1 MPEYQNRH
9 SRDYTRQSPYNTDC
23 KTNNNRKT
31 ASYTSSSQRPV
42 RNQEASSCRRRNK
55 FSYSEDT
62 SPSYYSKN
70 TTPSYYSGSTAP
82 SYYSGS
88 TAPSYYS
95 GNTTLSY
102 QRRTNAQQKTY
113 QPVTRNSR
121 PVRNSYERQKNYEE
135 EPDKNLQDM
144 QNTSAN
150 NPKSKPKTKSKKKKS
165 KKKKVLS
172 TLIISLIVTLCG
184 TSGCLYYQ
192 YKANQNKGTT
202 EFVPFSEKLVM
213 PKHNPKDRVVE
224 VTLFDLDGKVYHRY
238 ELHKQRAD
246 GTYNWDK
253 ADKWD

>member
-1 MPEYQNRH
+1 MSEYQNRH
-9 SRDYTRQSPYNTDC
+9 SRDYTRQSPYTF
-23 KTNNNRKT
+23 TNYNPSSNRRT
-31 ASYTSSSQRPV
+31 TSYTSSSQRPV
-42 RNQEASSCRRRNK
+42 RNQEASSCQRRNK
-55 FSYSEDT
+55 FSYSGDT
-62 SPSYYSKN
+62 S
-70 TTPSYYSGSTAP
+70 P

-95 GNTTLSY
+95 GNTAPSY
-102 QRRTNAQQKTY
+102 QRRTNSQQKTY
-113 QPVTRNSR
+113 QSVTHNSR
-121 PVRNSYERQKNYEE
+121 PVRNPYERQENYKKEA
-135 EPDKNLQDM
+135 DKNLQDI
-144 QNTSAN
+144 QNTSVN
-150 NPKSKPKTKSKKKKS
+150 NHKNKSKTKPKKKKI
-165 KKKKVLS
+165 LT
-172 TLIISLIVTLCG
+172 TLIVSLIVVLCG
-184 TSGCLYYQ
+184 TSGYLYYQ

>member
-9 SRDYTRQSPYNTDC
+9 SRDYTRQSPYTS
-23 KTNNNRKT
+23 TNYNPNSNRRT

-42 RNQEASSCRRRNK
+42 RNQESSSCRRRNK
-55 FSYSEDT
+55 FSYSGDT

-82 SYYSGS
+82 SYYSG
-88 TAPSYYS
+88 
-95 GNTTLSY
+95 NTTPSY
-102 QRRTNAQQKTY
+102 QRRTNIQQKTY
-113 QPVTRNSR
+113 QSVTHNSR
-121 PVRNSYERQKNYEE
+121 PVRNPYEKQENYKEE
-135 EPDKNLQDM
+135 ADKNLQDI
-144 QNTSAN
+144 QNTSVN
-150 NPKSKPKTKSKKKKS
+150 NHKNKSKTKPKKKKN
-165 KKKKVLS
+165 KKKKILT
-172 TLIISLIVTLCG
+172 TLIVSLIVVLCG
-184 TSGCLYYQ
+184 TSGYLYYQ

-213 PKHNPKDRVVE
+213 PKHNPKDKVVE

-238 ELHKQRAD
+238 ELHKQRTD

>member
-9 SRDYTRQSPYNTDC
+9 SRDYTRQSPYNS
-23 KTNNNRKT
+23 TNYNPNNSRRT
-31 ASYTSSSQRPV
+31 TSYTFSSQRPV
-42 RNQEASSCRRRNK
+42 RNQETSSYQRRNK
-55 FSYSEDT
+55 FSYSGDT
-62 SPSYYSKN
+62 S
-70 TTPSYYSGSTAP
+70 P

-95 GNTTLSY
+95 GNTTPSY

-113 QPVTRNSR
+113 QPATHDSH
-121 PVRNSYERQKNYEE
+121 PVRSPYERQKNYEE
-135 EPDKNLQDM
+135 EPDKNLQDI
-144 QNTSAN
+144 QNTSVN
-150 NPKSKPKTKSKKKKS
+150 NHKNKSKTKPKKKKN
-165 KKKKVLS
+165 KKKKVL
-172 TLIISLIVTLCG
+172 TALIISLIVTLCG
-184 TSGCLYYQ
+184 TSGYLYYQ

>member
-9 SRDYTRQSPYNTDC
+9 SRDYTRQSPYNS
-23 KTNNNRKT
+23 TNYNPNSNRRT
-31 ASYTSSSQRPV
+31 ASYTSSYQ
-42 RNQEASSCRRRNK
+42 RRNK
-55 FSYSEDT
+55 FSYSGDA

-70 TTPSYYSGSTAP
+70 TAP

-88 TAPSYYS
+88 ATPSYYS
-95 GNTTLSY
+95 GDTAPSY
-102 QRRTNAQQKTY
+102 QRRTNAQQRTY
-113 QPVTRNSR
+113 QPITHDSR
-121 PVRNSYERQKNYEE
+121 PVRNSYKRQKNYEE
-135 EPDKNLQDM
+135 ETDKTLQDI
-144 QNTSAN
+144 QNTPVN
-150 NPKSKPKTKSKKKKS
+150 NPKNKSKAKSKKKKS
-165 KKKKVLS
+165 REKKVLT

-184 TSGCLYYQ
+184 TSGYLYYQ

-213 PKHNPKDRVVE
+213 PKHDPKDKVVE

>member
-9 SRDYTRQSPYNTDC
+9 SRDYTRQSPYTS
-23 KTNNNRKT
+23 TNYNPSSNRRT
-31 ASYTSSSQRPV
+31 TSYTSSNQRPV
-42 RNQEASSCRRRNK
+42 RNQETSSYQRRNK
-55 FSYSEDT
+55 FSYSGDT
-62 SPSYYSKN
+62 S
-70 TTPSYYSGSTAP
+70 P

-95 GNTTLSY
+95 GNKTPSY
-102 QRRTNAQQKTY
+102 QRRTNAQQRTY
-113 QPVTRNSR
+113 QPVTHDSR
-121 PVRNSYERQKNYEE
+121 PVRNPYERQESYKEE
-135 EPDKNLQDM
+135 ADKNQQDI
-144 QNTSAN
+144 QNTSVN
-150 NPKSKPKTKSKKKKS
+150 NLKSKPKAKLKKKKS
-165 KKKKVLS
+165 RKKKVLT

-184 TSGCLYYQ
+184 TSGYLYYQ
-192 YKANQNKGTT
+192 YEVNQNKGTT

-213 PKHNPKDRVVE
+213 PKHDPKDRVVE

>member
-9 SRDYTRQSPYNTDC
+9 SRDYTRQSPYNS
-23 KTNNNRKT
+23 TNYRPNSNRRT
-31 ASYTSSSQRPV
+31 VSYTSSSQRPV
-42 RNQEASSCRRRNK
+42 RNQETSSYQRRNK
-55 FSYSEDT
+55 FSYSGDT

-70 TTPSYYSGSTAP
+70 TVPSYYSGSTAP
-82 SYYSGS
+82 SY
-88 TAPSYYS
+88 
-95 GNTTLSY
+95 
-102 QRRTNAQQKTY
+102 QRRANTQQRTY
-113 QPVTRNSR
+113 QPVTHDSR
-121 PVRNSYERQKNYEE
+121 PVRNPYERQKNYEE
-135 EPDKNLQDM
+135 ETDKNRQDI
-144 QNTSAN
+144 QNTSVN
-150 NPKSKPKTKSKKKKS
+150 NPKSKSKTKRKKKKS
-165 KKKKVLS
+165 KKKKAL
-172 TLIISLIVTLCG
+172 TALIISLIFILCG
-184 TSGCLYYQ
+184 TSGYLYYQ

>member
-9 SRDYTRQSPYNTDC
+9 SRDYTRQSPYNS
-23 KTNNNRKT
+23 TNYNPNSSRRT

-42 RNQEASSCRRRNK
+42 RNQETSSYQRRNK
-55 FSYSEDT
+55 FSYSGDT

-82 SYYSGS
+82 SYYSRG
-88 TAPSYYS
+88 
-95 GNTTLSY
+95 TTSSY
-102 QRRTNAQQKTY
+102 QRHANAQQKAY
-113 QPVTRNSR
+113 QSVTHDSR
-121 PVRNSYERQKNYEE
+121 PVRNPYKRQENYKEE
-135 EPDKNLQDM
+135 TGKNLQDM
-144 QNTSAN
+144 QNASVN
-150 NPKSKPKTKSKKKKS
+150 NLQNKSKTKPKKKKS
-165 KKKKVLS
+165 RKKKVLT

-184 TSGCLYYQ
+184 TSGYLYYQ
-192 YKANQNKGTT
+192 YEANQNKGTT

-213 PKHNPKDRVVE
+213 PKHDPKDRVVE

>member
-9 SRDYTRQSPYNTDC
+9 SRDYTKQSPYTS
-23 KTNNNRKT
+23 TNYNPNSNRRT
-31 ASYTSSSQRPV
+31 TSYTSSSQRPV
-42 RNQEASSCRRRNK
+42 RNQETSSYQRRNK
-55 FSYSEDT
+55 FSYSGNT

-70 TTPSYYSGSTAP
+70 TTPSYYSGSATP

-88 TAPSYYS
+88 TTP
-95 GNTTLSY
+95 SY
-102 QRRTNAQQKTY
+102 QRRTNSQQKTY
-113 QPVTRNSR
+113 QPVTHDSR

-135 EPDKNLQDM
+135 EPDKNLQDI
-144 QNTSAN
+144 QSTSVN
-150 NPKSKPKTKSKKKKS
+150 NPKNKSKAKPKKKKS
-165 KKKKVLS
+165 KKKKVM
-172 TLIISLIVTLCG
+172 TALIVSLIFTLCG
-184 TSGCLYYQ
+184 TSGYLYYQ

>member
-9 SRDYTRQSPYNTDC
+9 SRDYTRQSSYNTEY
-23 KTNNNRKT
+23 KPSNSRRT

-42 RNQEASSCRRRNK
+42 RNQETSSYQRRNK
-55 FSYSEDT
+55 FSYSGDT
-62 SPSYYSKN
+62 SPSYYS
-70 TTPSYYSGSTAP
+70 GSMAP

-88 TAPSYYS
+88 AAPSYYS
-95 GNTTLSY
+95 RNTTSSY
-102 QRRTNAQQKTY
+102 QRRANTQQRAY
-113 QPVTRNSR
+113 QPVTHDSR
-121 PVRNSYERQKNYEE
+121 PVRNPYERQESYKEE
-135 EPDKNLQDM
+135 ADKNQQDI
-144 QNTSAN
+144 QNTSVN
-150 NPKSKPKTKSKKKKS
+150 NLKSKPKAKLKKKKS
-165 KKKKVLS
+165 RKKKVLT

-184 TSGCLYYQ
+184 TSGYLYYQ

-213 PKHNPKDRVVE
+213 PKHDPKDKVVE

>member
-9 SRDYTRQSPYNTDC
+9 SRDYTRQSPYNS
-23 KTNNNRKT
+23 TNYNPNNSRRT

-42 RNQEASSCRRRNK
+42 RNQETSSYQRRNK
-55 FSYSEDT
+55 FSYSGDT

-70 TTPSYYSGSTAP
+70 TTPSYYSGSAAP
-82 SYYSGS
+82 SYYSRD
-88 TAPSYYS
+88 TTPSC
-95 GNTTLSY
+95 
-102 QRRTNAQQKTY
+102 QRRTNTQRRTY
-113 QPVTRNSR
+113 QPVTHDSR
-121 PVRNSYERQKNYEE
+121 PVRNSYKRQKNYEE
-135 EPDKNLQDM
+135 ETDINLQNIQD
-144 QNTSAN
+144 TSVN
-150 NPKSKPKTKSKKKKS
+150 SPKNKSKTKKKK
-165 KKKKVLS
+165 KTRKKKVLT

-184 TSGCLYYQ
+184 TSGYLYYQ

-213 PKHNPKDRVVE
+213 PKHAPKDRVVE

>member
-9 SRDYTRQSPYNTDC
+9 SRDYTRQSPYNS
-23 KTNNNRKT
+23 TNYNPNSNRRT

-42 RNQEASSCRRRNK
+42 RNQETSSYQRRNK
-55 FSYSEDT
+55 FSYSGDA

-70 TTPSYYSGSTAP
+70 TAP

-88 TAPSYYS
+88 VAPSYYS
-95 GNTTLSY
+95 RDTAPSY
-102 QRRTNAQQKTY
+102 QRRENTQQRTY
-113 QPVTRNSR
+113 QPVTHDSR
-121 PVRNSYERQKNYEE
+121 PVRNSYKRQENHKEE
-135 EPDKNLQDM
+135 ADKNLQDM
-144 QNTSAN
+144 QNTSVN
-150 NPKSKPKTKSKKKKS
+150 NPKSKPKTKSKKKKKS
-165 KKKKVLS
+165 RKKKVLT

-184 TSGCLYYQ
+184 TSGYLYYQ
-192 YKANQNKGTT
+192 YEANQNKGTT

-213 PKHNPKDRVVE
+213 PKHDPKDRVVE

>member
-9 SRDYTRQSPYNTDC
+9 SRDYTRQSPYNS
-23 KTNNNRKT
+23 TNYNPSSNRRT
-31 ASYTSSSQRPV
+31 TSYTSSSQRPV
-42 RNQEASSCRRRNK
+42 RNQETSSYQRRNK
-55 FSYSEDT
+55 FSYSGDT
-62 SPSYYSKN
+62 S
-70 TTPSYYSGSTAP
+70 P

-95 GNTTLSY
+95 GNTTPSY
-102 QRRTNAQQKTY
+102 QRRANTQQRTY
-113 QPVTRNSR
+113 QPVTHNSR

-135 EPDKNLQDM
+135 ETNKNLQNIQDI
-144 QNTSAN
+144 SVN
-150 NPKSKPKTKSKKKKS
+150 NPKSKSKTKSKKKKS
-165 KKKKVLS
+165 RKKKVLT

-184 TSGCLYYQ
+184 TSGYLYYQ

-213 PKHNPKDRVVE
+213 PKHDPKDRVVE

>member
-9 SRDYTRQSPYNTDC
+9 SRDYTRQSPYNS
-23 KTNNNRKT
+23 TNYNPSSNRRT
-31 ASYTSSSQRPV
+31 TSYTSSSQRPV
-42 RNQEASSCRRRNK
+42 RNQETSSYRRRNK
-55 FSYSEDT
+55 FSYSGNT

-70 TTPSYYSGSTAP
+70 TAP

-88 TAPSYYS
+88 TAPSY
-95 GNTTLSY
+95 
-102 QRRTNAQQKTY
+102 QRRANTQQRTY
-113 QPVTRNSR
+113 QSVTHDSR

-135 EPDKNLQDM
+135 ETDKNLQDM
-144 QNTSAN
+144 QNTSVN
-150 NPKSKPKTKSKKKKS
+150 NPKNKSKTKPKKKKS
-165 KKKKVLS
+165 KKKKVLT

-184 TSGCLYYQ
+184 TSGYLYYQ
-192 YKANQNKGTT
+192 YEVNQNKGTT

-213 PKHNPKDRVVE
+213 PKHDPKDKVVE